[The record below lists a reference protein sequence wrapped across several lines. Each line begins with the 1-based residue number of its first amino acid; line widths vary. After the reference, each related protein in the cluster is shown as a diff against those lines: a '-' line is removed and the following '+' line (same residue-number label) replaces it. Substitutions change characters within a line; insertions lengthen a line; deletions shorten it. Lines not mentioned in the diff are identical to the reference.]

1 MQQNCLAKK
10 EGSQKLDY
18 WVTKNPN
25 RTFRLPEIEYTIN
38 FGSDT
43 VHPPS
48 APDFW
53 VPESK
58 SLLVRVPEP

>member
-25 RTFRLPEIEYTIN
+25 RNYWVLEIGYSIIFSSNT
-38 FGSDT
+38 GRPSSD
-43 VHPPS
+43 PK
-48 APDFW
+48 FW
-53 VPESK
+53 VPEPK
-58 SLLVRVPEP
+58 SLLVWVPEL

>member
-25 RTFRLPEIEYTIN
+25 RNYWVPEIGYPII

-43 VHPPS
+43 VRHPSDPK
-48 APDFW
+48 FW
-53 VPESK
+53 VPEPK
-58 SLLVRVPEP
+58 ALLVRVPDP